1 MWILH
6 QNKEIAFN
14 LEKAIGIRYS
24 VDLPLSPLHEKR
36 LLITY
41 YGAANKDEIIMGKYP
56 TKERCLEVI
65 QDIMKNLH
73 LKNLTYEMPEK

>member
-14 LEKAIGIRYS
+14 LEKAIGIRCS
-24 VDLPLSPLHEKR
+24 VDLPLSPLHEKG

-73 LKNLTYEMPEK
+73 LKNPTYEMPEK